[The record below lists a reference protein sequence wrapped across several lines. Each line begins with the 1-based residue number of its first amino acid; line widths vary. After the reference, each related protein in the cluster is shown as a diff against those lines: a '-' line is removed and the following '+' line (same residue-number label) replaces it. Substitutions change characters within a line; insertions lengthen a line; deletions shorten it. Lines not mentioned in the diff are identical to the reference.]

1 RSKSRSSTKAAK
13 NRRGSEEPPR
23 GKSMTRA
30 KYAGRV
36 AAIAALYIVAARA
49 GLQLDTVSGF
59 ATLVW
64 PPTGIALAAL
74 LLGGYWLWPGI
85 FLGALIANV
94 WTGAPVIVAMG
105 IATGNT
111 LEALLGAYALRRLPG
126 FRLSLDSVRDA
137 LAL

>member
-1 RSKSRSSTKAAK
+1 
-13 NRRGSEEPPR
+13 
-23 GKSMTRA
+23 MTRA

-74 LLGGYWLWPGI
+74 LLGGYWL
-85 FLGALIANV
+85 
-94 WTGAPVIVAMG
+94 
-105 IATGNT
+105 
-111 LEALLGAYALRRLPG
+111 
-126 FRLSLDSVRDA
+126 
-137 LAL
+137 